1 MNRRACRLLSRFLV
15 PAFFLLPAGAARAE
29 DNADKAKVEKT
40 DAKAEPAVPVELNAD
55 DARAT
60 IERRVATSTP
70 SGLPFLETGVLQIGH
85 WEHACVMPC
94 ADVKLDPKYTYRVAG
109 DGLVPTDSFAIPRDG
124 RVKVDAKMGSSTGRV
139 TGVVATA
146 GGALLMLGGGLALAS
161 TPILDS
167 NDVGSKGFRSA
178 VLAGGVGALSVGAVA
193 ATVGLFLW
201 LSNGSSAHT
210 EIASR

>member
-1 MNRRACRLLSRFLV
+1 MNRRACHLLALSLFLV
-15 PAFFLLPAGAARAE
+15 PVSARAE
-29 DNADKAKVEKT
+29 DNAKVEKT
-40 DAKAEPAVPVELNAD
+40 DAKAESPVPAVPVELNAD

-70 SGLPFLETGVLQIGH
+70 SGVPFLETGILQIGH
-85 WEHACVMPC
+85 WEHACVAPC

-109 DGLVPTDSFAIPRDG
+109 DGLVPTDSFAIPHDG
-124 RVKVDAKMGSSTGRV
+124 RVKVDAKMGSSAGRV

-146 GGALLMLGGGLALAS
+146 GGALLMIGGGLALAS
-161 TPILDS
+161 TPILES

-178 VLAGGVGALSVGAVA
+178 VLAGGVGAVSVGAIA
-193 ATVGLFLW
+193 ATVGLVLW

-210 EIASR
+210 ETASR